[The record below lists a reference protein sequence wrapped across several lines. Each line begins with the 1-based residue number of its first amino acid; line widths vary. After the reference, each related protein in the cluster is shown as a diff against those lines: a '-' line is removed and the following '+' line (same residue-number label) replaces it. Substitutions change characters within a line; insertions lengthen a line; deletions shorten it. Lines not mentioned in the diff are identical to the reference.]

1 MKKNDS
7 NALDYGSFED
17 PKGKKVLSA
26 TELRNI
32 KDKEILELRLE
43 VKELKKQIPLGRKKS
58 QVNNNGENN
67 SSEPDTAGKISQP
80 QVQSA
85 VAPVYVQHS
94 NAFSLSHSESSK
106 TQKVK
111 FSIGAKLIT
120 IISLVVV
127 ISLIG
132 VTILVS
138 YFVSADT
145 RVNAEENNLT
155 INTRTS
161 GECESRISL
170 VMSAVSYFSSSLE
183 NVDDLMQISEAG
195 KSFFENYSEIG
206 SVVYP
211 EKNKVFC
218 NDKFFALHDVSESNM
233 LAYVSAFQKTIHQSK
248 SGVVHLENASQV
260 FGSPVIAIFHSV
272 VNHNNEIEPVVTFFD
287 SEKLNDSFSSGTVNS
302 SYFLNQNGDVLVHS
316 DYDYVMKG
324 KNLSSDPVLAKIIE
338 NGSASAQFYALNQ
351 ENKQVIV
358 AWKKINSSEN
368 IVITTVELDIV
379 LEGIRATTR
388 RNIYLTV
395 AILSVVII
403 IVWFFSRSLSV
414 PLRLLADVANEIN
427 NANFNTELFDKL
439 KVKSHD
445 EVSVLV
451 SSTKNE
457 RQILNT
463 ITKLT
468 NIGVV
473 RSVIRKEVDFD
484 PHLKDITI
492 FFSDIRGFTAIS
504 DGFNS
509 RYGKESGAK
518 IIGFLNDYMSR
529 MVQCIAITG
538 GVVDKF
544 EGDAIMACWGV
555 LRNDNLAFEDLPD
568 DDVEK
573 LAKKYEH
580 DLHKKQDALSAIIA
594 IVAMRYSL
602 RKYNKDALLFTQ
614 ENEGLPDSTYK
625 PQIRIGCG
633 LNSGRATVGFMGS
646 WEKMEFTSIGDPVN
660 LASRTE
666 SSNKPCGT
674 DILITQDTYD
684 LLKLDFIRCE
694 ENGFTISE
702 DNLENEIIVEKIP
715 VAFEVKGKGKQHFY
729 GVVNMPNFDVN
740 KFYRNADP
748 SFIADEDCLDV
759 VGPGGPKDLHEL
771 RKLLGIAEPD
781 FGGVNLD
788 ESENKIT
795 VSAS

>member
-58 QVNNNGENN
+58 HVNNNGENN
-67 SSEPDTAGKISQP
+67 FAEPDTAKKISQSA
-80 QVQSA
+80 VQSP
-85 VAPVYVQHS
+85 VAPVYIQHS

-120 IISLVVV
+120 IISLVMV

-132 VTILVS
+132 VTTLVS

-170 VMSAVSYFSSSLE
+170 VMSAVSYFASSLE
-183 NVDDLMQISEAG
+183 NVDDLMEISEAV

-218 NDKFFALHDVSESNM
+218 NEKFFALHDVSESNI
-233 LAYVSAFQKTIHQSK
+233 LAYVSAFQKTINQSK

-272 VNHNNEIEPVVTFFD
+272 VNHNNEIESVVTFFD

-302 SYFLNQNGDVLVHS
+302 SYFLNQNGDILVHS

-324 KNLSSDPVLAKIIE
+324 KNLSSDPILAKIVE

-463 ITKLT
+463 ITRLT

-509 RYGKESGAK
+509 RYGKESGAQ

-594 IVAMRYSL
+594 TVAMRYSL

-625 PQIRIGCG
+625 PQIKIGCG

-694 ENGFTISE
+694 ENDFIISE
-702 DNLENEIIVEKIP
+702 ENLENEIIVEKIP

-788 ESENKIT
+788 ESENKIA

>member
-1 MKKNDS
+1 MKNNDPS
-7 NALDYGSFED
+7 ALNYGSFED

-26 TELRNI
+26 DELRRI

-43 VKELKKQIPLGRKKS
+43 VKELKKQIPLDRKRRSFDGNKA
-58 QVNNNGENN
+58 
-67 SSEPDTAGKISQP
+67 EPSTARIPANADSRP
-80 QVQSA
+80 
-85 VAPVYVQHS
+85 VAESPVTPVYVQPS
-94 NAFSLSHSESSK
+94 KSFSLSHSEPVK
-106 TQKVK
+106 NQKVR

-132 VTILVS
+132 VTTLVS

-145 RVNAEENNLT
+145 RVSAEENNLT

-170 VMSAVSYFSSSLE
+170 VTSAVRYFASSLE
-183 NVDDLMQISEAG
+183 GVEDLVEISEASN
-195 KSFFENYSEIG
+195 SFFENYSDIG

-211 EKNKVFC
+211 EKNRIFY
-218 NDKFFALHDVSESNM
+218 NNKFFALHEVSESNVM
-233 LAYVSAFQKTIHQSK
+233 AYVSAFQKTIDQSK

-260 FGSPVIAIFHSV
+260 FGAPVIAIFHCV

-287 SEKLNDSFSSGTVNS
+287 SEKLADSFSSGTVNS

-316 DYDYVMKG
+316 DYDFVMKG
-324 KNLSSDPVLAKIIE
+324 KNFSKDPLLEKIIE
-338 NGSASAQFYALNQ
+338 NGSASAQFYVLNS

-358 AWKKINSSEN
+358 AWKKISSSEN
-368 IVITTVELDIV
+368 IVITTVELDVV

-427 NANFNTELFDKL
+427 NANFNTELFDQL

-529 MVQCIAITG
+529 MVQCITITG

-573 LAKKYEH
+573 LARKYEH
-580 DLHKKQDALSAIIA
+580 DLHKKQDALSAILA
-594 IVAMRYSL
+594 TVAMRYSL

-614 ENEGLPDSTYK
+614 ENEGLPNSTYK
-625 PQIRIGCG
+625 PQIKIGCG

-684 LLKLDFIRCE
+684 LLKYDFIRCK
-694 ENGFTISE
+694 ENDFTISDE
-702 DNLENEIIVEKIP
+702 NLENEIIVEMIP

-740 KFYRNADP
+740 KFYRMSDP
-748 SFIADEDCLDV
+748 SFMADEECLDV
-759 VGPGGPKDLHEL
+759 VGPNGPKDLHEL
-771 RKLLGIAEPD
+771 RKILGIAEPD